1 MRLAIVALMLAG
13 ASAAADTETHRC
25 LLDDGTVAFQEMPC
39 SEQAVDADDGSGAD
53 ESESA
58 GETPA
63 ADDDVFDFVNPFDEP
78 ATLPAPSEPKL
89 PEPVSR
95 DRAECE
101 KMTRGAIDAIDL
113 EMRETPYTK
122 EQGEEYL
129 AELLALTQQLR
140 ACKQL

>member
-1 MRLAIVALMLAG
+1 MRFAMVVLMLA
-13 ASAAADTETHRC
+13 AARAAADTEIHRC
-25 LLDDGTVAFQEMPC
+25 LLDDGTIAFQEMPC
-39 SEQAVDADDGSGAD
+39 SERAVNANDGSESD
-53 ESESA
+53 ESHSA

-78 ATLPAPSEPKL
+78 ASPPATAEPEL
-89 PEPVSR
+89 PEPVSQ

-101 KMTRGAIDAIDL
+101 KMTRDAIDAIDL